1 MLIEIYLLFDFILDY
16 VNNTKKNILQNMM
29 QKILTFYKEVKQEAL
44 KITWPTKPE
53 VITTTIMVFIFVLIS
68 SIFFLLV
75 DKVIS
80 FGVEFILF

>member
-1 MLIEIYLLFDFILDY
+1 
-16 VNNTKKNILQNMM
+16 M

-68 SIFFLLV
+68 SIFFCSLIKLSRLVLNTFYSKFYVKLVYTSGLLW
-75 DKVIS
+75 
-80 FGVEFILF
+80 